1 MWKCNSLNCVWLSV
15 TPWTIAHHSH
25 SPWDSPG
32 KKTVVGSHSFL
43 HGIFPTQG
51 SNPDLHWRQILCH
64 LSHQGIPIFILNAI
78 YQFSSVHFSCSIMSN
93 SFWHHRLQNG
103 RLPCPSPT
111 PEACSNLCS
120 SRRWCSPTIASSVVP
135 FSSYLQSFP
144 ASVSFLRSRFFASGG
159 QSILELQLQ
168 QQPFQWTFK
177 TDFF

>member
-1 MWKCNSLNCVWLSV
+1 MWKCNSLNCVWLSA

-78 YQFSSVHFSCSIMSN
+78 YPFSSVAQSCPTLCDTTDCRTAD
-93 SFWHHRLQNG
+93 FPVHHQLLKLAQTYVHLG
-103 RLPCPSPT
+103 GDAFQPLHPLLSPSP
-111 PEACSNLCS
+111 
-120 SRRWCSPTIASSVVP
+120 PT
-135 FSSYLQSFP
+135 FSLSQHQCLF
-144 ASVSFLRSRFFASGG
+144 
-159 QSILELQLQ
+159 
-168 QQPFQWTFK
+168 
-177 TDFF
+177 